1 MHQGWEAPKN
11 VVAFY
16 LKLFPDADYRIRQR
30 AWWWAALSGTAC
42 MALSPFNFPP
52 FPFAMKRLIC
62 CILLLLILR
71 NTYYVG
77 GILRKKT
84 RAYFTG
90 SNFFHFTKKKSLKG
104 TDFRQDCQNTDLL
117 VLELTSCFHGNSFK
131 SNDTKQ
137 NSFKISLFLDS
148 LLTWKLVNYLEN
160 FLDLPPLEIFFPFQK
175 GNGVGGGSVLHN
187 EVRIRSTISKTTPCA
202 KYCAK

>member
-11 VVAFY
+11 VVVFY

-90 SNFFHFTKKKSLKG
+90 SNFFHFTKKKFIKRNWLSSRLSKYWSVGLRINTNHVSMAIVLKAM
-104 TDFRQDCQNTDLL
+104 TLNKT
-117 VLELTSCFHGNSFK
+117 H
-131 SNDTKQ
+131 
-137 NSFKISLFLDS
+137 
-148 LLTWKLVNYLEN
+148 
-160 FLDLPPLEIFFPFQK
+160 
-175 GNGVGGGSVLHN
+175 
-187 EVRIRSTISKTTPCA
+187 SK
-202 KYCAK
+202 

>member
-30 AWWWAALSGTAC
+30 AWWWAALSGIAC

-90 SNFFHFTKKKSLKG
+90 SNFFHFTKKNSLKG

-117 VLELTSCFHGNSFK
+117 VLGSIHNLSRGWAMM
-131 SNDTKQ
+131 
-137 NSFKISLFLDS
+137 ISLFFPFI
-148 LLTWKLVNYLEN
+148 
-160 FLDLPPLEIFFPFQK
+160 FLKPPLIISGFFFLTPPQEMLIYQRK
-175 GNGVGGGSVLHN
+175 
-187 EVRIRSTISKTTPCA
+187 IS
-202 KYCAK
+202 